1 MTTSV
6 FKMPLPRQGEE
17 YYDAIDRIAEVLQKH
32 FPQTDPSRLPGK
44 ADHFMA
50 AQHSF
55 EADFWNKDK
64 VVPILENL
72 PRLLAKV
79 QALYDKIPEN
89 VKSELQLQASVHEQT
104 AVEKFKKT
112 RDTYFVS
119 QLPGPDALDGLKA
132 LQVVIEHSSKI
143 AEVFA
148 TVKRELPAGMP
159 TNQRPGDAY
168 SVIYAILEVCRGERT
183 MKIPGSIDES
193 GDFYRLLKDLFALF
207 GITVSPKGA
216 YKGWIKN
223 IDNNY
228 ENMDL
233 MPI

>member
-1 MTTSV
+1 MTTLV
-6 FKMPLPRQGEE
+6 FKMPLPRHGEE
-17 YYDAIDRIAEVLQKH
+17 YYDVIDRIVEVLQKH
-32 FPQTDPSRLPGK
+32 FPQTDPSRLPDK

-79 QALYDKIPEN
+79 QSLYDKIPEN
-89 VKSELQLQASVHEQT
+89 VKSELHLQADCHQQRAIE
-104 AVEKFKKT
+104 EFKKT
-112 RDTYFVS
+112 KDMFFVS
-119 QLPGPDALDGLKA
+119 ELPGPDAMDGLKA
-132 LQVVIEHSSKI
+132 VQAVIEHSSKI

-228 ENMDL
+228 ENFNL